1 MATDDEQLIADLEGR
16 NEPINE
22 DGGFDDERWLK
33 ISRSGWAQGEE
44 WFNSVIRP
52 RLERNIAHFKSRHEP
67 GSKYHREEF
76 KKRSRMFR
84 PKTRTALR
92 KLVAAGVRAFFSTEN
107 LAQCKPTDEGNPD
120 NVMASHIHTWV
131 LNHRLTTDLPWYG
144 LTVGGLTDASVQ
156 GIVISKQYWD
166 FQEELVEEPKGRL
179 GRDGEVDERYELT
192 KKVVHDRPM
201 VRLVPLENIRISPA
215 ADWVDPMGTTPYI
228 IEQRPYYLEDLLE
241 RIETARTIPYRNLD
255 ENELR
260 QGQDINAE
268 TVRAKRND
276 GRDRYS
282 DQFTDREGD
291 HDIIWVR
298 ENIVRVGNMD
308 WYFETIGQSLMLSD
322 PVPLGRVSR
331 IGRAYVMGSLEIE
344 PHTTYPDGPAD
355 LSAGLQ
361 REANELINSRMDNVK
376 LAMTGRF
383 IVARGH
389 QTDIKSLMRNVPG
402 SITYSQSINDVR
414 DMRPQDVTRSSYEE
428 QDRINNDM
436 DETLGTFSQSTVQS
450 NRALNETVGGMN
462 MIQEQSADVLELQIR
477 NFTETWYQPVL
488 RQLVDLGRHHESSK
502 TILTLVGQRF
512 SQKLEQTFMLINEP
526 TNVVVDVGFGNLNPT
541 MRINKLQMGLQT
553 MEGIAPGI
561 LQQANQKEIAKE
573 IFGALGHKDGSRFFP
588 HLAGDEDPRI
598 TQMQQQID
606 ELTGLV
612 EGKQLEEE
620 RKERVEQMK
629 VQANI
634 QIEQMRAEV
643 KRYTEELKLQK
654 DRVDQQIKQEANEI
668 NKRQL
673 WMQREALSHT
683 ITNAER
689 EFDLQRLQVL
699 SSLGLLQDPA
709 STIPEADVPEN
720 EALAQDLRDPSS
732 GEPFDNSD
740 DNPVVD
746 MSSGSDTDAGV
757 IARGDYGNIPFIE
770 G

>member
-1 MATDDEQLIADLEGR
+1 MATDDEKLIADLEGR

-22 DGGFDDERWLK
+22 DDGFDDERWLK
-33 ISRSGWAQGEE
+33 ISRSGWQQGEE
-44 WFNSVIRP
+44 WFSSVMRP

-76 KKRSRMFR
+76 KKRSRLFR

-92 KLVAAGVRAFFSTEN
+92 KLIAAAVRGFFSTEN
-107 LAQCKPTDEGNPD
+107 LAICKPTDDGNPD
-120 NVMASHIHTWV
+120 NVLAAHIHTWV
-131 LNHRLTTDLPWYG
+131 LNHRLNNDLPWYSIV
-144 LTVGGLTDASVQ
+144 VGGLTDAATQ
-156 GIVISKQYWD
+156 GVVISKQYWD
-166 FQEELVEEPKGRL
+166 FQEELVEEPVTKVG
-179 GRDGEVDERYELT
+179 DEGESYDLRKRVI
-192 KKVVHDRPM
+192 HDRPN

-215 ADWVDPMGTTPYI
+215 ADWADPIATTPYI

-241 RIETARTIPYRNLD
+241 RMATSRVIPYRDLD

-268 TVRAKRND
+268 SVRAKRDD

-282 DQFTDREGD
+282 DQFSDREGD
-291 HDIIWVR
+291 YDIIWVR
-298 ENIVRVGNMD
+298 ENIVRIGNMD
-308 WYFETIGQSLMLSD
+308 WYYETVGQSLMLSD

-331 IGRAYVMGSLEIE
+331 IGRAYAMGSLEIE
-344 PHTTYPDGPAD
+344 PHTINPDGPAD

-402 SITYSQSINDVR
+402 SITYSQNVNDVK

-428 QDRINNDM
+428 QDRLNNDM

-462 MIQEQSADVLELQIR
+462 MIQEQAADVLELQIR
-477 NFTETWYQPVL
+477 NLTETWYQKVL
-488 RQLVDLGRHHESSK
+488 RQIVELSRHHESSK
-502 TILTLVGQRF
+502 RIIALAGQ
-512 SQKLEQTFMLINEP
+512 QYAQNLAQTFMLINQP
-526 TNVVVDVGFGNLNPT
+526 TNVIVDVGFGNLNPT

-553 MEGIAPGI
+553 MESVAPGI
-561 LQQANQKEIAKE
+561 MQMAEQKEIAKE
-573 IFGALGHKDGSRFFP
+573 IFGALGYKDGSRFFP
-588 HLAGDEDPRI
+588 HLAGEENPKVA
-598 TQMQQQID
+598 QLQQQIE
-606 ELTGLV
+606 ELTQLV

-629 VQANI
+629 IKANL
-634 QIEQMRAEV
+634 QIEQMRAEL
-643 KRYTEELKLQK
+643 KRYTEELKMQK
-654 DRVDQQIKQEANEI
+654 EQVDQQIKQEQNEI

-699 SSLGLLQDPA
+699 SSLGLLEDPA
-709 STIPEADVPEN
+709 AAMPQADVPAN
-720 EALAQDLRDPSS
+720 EELAGDLREPSS
-732 GEPFDNSD
+732 GQPFDDSD
-740 DNPVVD
+740 DNPVVE

-757 IARGDYGNIPFIE
+757 VARGEYGNIPFIE